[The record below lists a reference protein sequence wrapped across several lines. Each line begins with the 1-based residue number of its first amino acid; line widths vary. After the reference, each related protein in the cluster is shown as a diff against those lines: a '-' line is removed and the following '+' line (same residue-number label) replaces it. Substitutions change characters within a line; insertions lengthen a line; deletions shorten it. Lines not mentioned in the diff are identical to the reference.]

1 MAENYSMR
9 WYRSEW
15 TFAVPLIG
23 MACLVLAGCQTSD
36 RPPGAKPTKPV
47 TVTVTY
53 KGAPVDGATVS
64 FLCDP
69 PSYGRT
75 DASGVAKM
83 KTYVEGDGAIVGTHK
98 ATVVKAT
105 TVGGSTAEQDS
116 PEYDPNAPAA
126 EIKHEIP
133 QKYSLP
139 TSGLSAE
146 VKESGTNEIKFELTD

>member
-23 MACLVLAGCQTSD
+23 MACLVVAGCQTSD

-53 KGAPVDGATVS
+53 KGAPVEGATVS

-98 ATVVKAT
+98 ATVIKT
-105 TVGGSTAEQDS
+105 ETVGGSTADQDS
-116 PEYDPNAPAA
+116 ADYNPDAPPGETKHLIPE
-126 EIKHEIP
+126 
-133 QKYSLP
+133 KYSQP
-139 TSGLSAE
+139 TAGLTAE
-146 VKESGTNEIKFELTD
+146 VKESGTNEIKFELND